1 MWSWNCLQQIGW
13 SDMFCPLRCLR
24 WATIWKENHTFSP
37 CLEMYLEKKPYT
49 NKARLNEDSKSTLS
63 RLQFDSMQR
72 VDGTLCLLSPV
83 DSVPPQRLCLPGLNQ
98 LKKQTHPKLDK
109 LSAGDYVRCLDSRGS
124 LLKGSWSTDTSPT
137 CFFPWFRGGEATSA
151 VG

>member
-1 MWSWNCLQQIGW
+1 
-13 SDMFCPLRCLR
+13 
-24 WATIWKENHTFSP
+24 
-37 CLEMYLEKKPYT
+37 MYLEKKPYT

-83 DSVPPQRLCLPGLNQ
+83 DSVPPQRLCLSGLNQ

-109 LSAGDYVRCLDSRGS
+109 LSAGDYVRCLDSRELS
-124 LLKGSWSTDTSPT
+124 
-137 CFFPWFRGGEATSA
+137 
-151 VG
+151 